1 MKGGQ
6 GFNSRACMRPGKLP
20 DPNTRKGLACM
31 CQTPAPWKRPRPSQ
45 DGLLL
50 QWPASAKKQEGW
62 PASAKKQE
70 QWPASAKKQ
79 EGWKRPRPSQ
89 IRCTVFL
96 MDTLISFPHIM
107 VGNNL
112 HNYGRSGSGL
122 HVQVPTPCQILRPS
136 QIRCIALSHVFLNFF
151 AIHHCGKESP

>member
-1 MKGGQ
+1 MDPACVKGGQ

-62 PASAKKQE
+62 
-70 QWPASAKKQ
+70 
-79 EGWKRPRPSQ
+79 KRPRPSQ

-96 MDTLISFPHIM
+96 MDTLISFPYIM

-151 AIHHCGKESP
+151 AIHHCGKQSP